1 MQIVFIYALVF
12 VATLLAADSI
22 LRTFVSS
29 RRAKGEINRRLA
41 LLAKGASQEWAYQQ
55 LLNERAAND
64 NGLVLMV
71 WLNRIYR
78 QSGLTLNLSQKLAY
92 SILLLIGSLLLA
104 GLVAESFPV
113 QVLFG
118 GMIWL
123 AVLLALLLRFRSRRI
138 NRFVT
143 QLPMAIDII
152 VRSLNAGHPL
162 VTAINLVAREM
173 PDPIGSEF
181 GLLTDQL
188 TFGAEL
194 DVAMFNMVDRVG
206 ADELNLLAVT
216 VSVQRGTGGNLSEI
230 LENLS
235 GMIRDRTMLRAKI
248 KAISAEGRI
257 TAVVMGVFPFL
268 LYMMITTLVPD
279 YFNPVWDTGR
289 GALIVSGILA
299 WMGLGMLILYKLVK
313 FDF

>member
-12 VATLLAADSI
+12 VATLLAVDSI
-22 LRTFVSS
+22 LRSFVSA
-29 RRAKGEINRRLA
+29 RRARGEVNRRLA

-55 LLNERAAND
+55 LLSERGAQGSNVA
-64 NGLVLMV
+64 LLA
-71 WLNRIYR
+71 WLDRTYR

-92 SILLLIGSLLLA
+92 SILLLIGSLLFA
-104 GLVAESFPV
+104 GFVAETLAAQFFMGAA
-113 QVLFG
+113 L
-118 GMIWL
+118 WL
-123 AVLLALLLRFRSRRI
+123 AIQIYLLNRFRSRRI
-138 NRFVT
+138 ARFVQ
-143 QLPMAIDII
+143 QLPSAIDII

-181 GLLTDQL
+181 GLLSDQL
-188 TFGAEL
+188 TFGSEL
-194 DVAMFNMVDRVG
+194 DAAMLNMVDRVG

-235 GMIRDRTMLRAKI
+235 TMIRDRTMLRAKI

-257 TAVVMGVFPFL
+257 TAMVMGVFPFL
-268 LYMMITTLVPD
+268 LYLVITTMVPD
-279 YFNPVWDTGR
+279 YFQPVWETGR
-289 GALIVSGILA
+289 GTLIVTGILC
-299 WMGLGMLILYKLVK
+299 WMGIGMMILYRLVT